1 MKPHTVNLK
10 PYLSIMVLALIHV
23 HVLLHLSLVK
33 VVISHIR
40 NDYEQLPTVF
50 WTVQWFVDVYLHI
63 FLPNPTFYLLNL
75 ITRVS
80 LSILSAQKTR
90 SILWGEREPRV
101 FFRGRDSNKA
111 RLELVKQHRRNTEL
125 FDVGIT
131 NWFFFPYDEEV
142 YGPKMKSVSFHD
154 FFKVR

>member
-1 MKPHTVNLK
+1 M
-10 PYLSIMVLALIHV
+10 
-23 HVLLHLSLVK
+23 
-33 VVISHIR
+33 
-40 NDYEQLPTVF
+40 
-50 WTVQWFVDVYLHI
+50 
-63 FLPNPTFYLLNL
+63 
-75 ITRVS
+75 
-80 LSILSAQKTR
+80 
-90 SILWGEREPRV
+90 

-154 FFKVR
+154 FFKVRTYTGEITSYPGLAMFFNVACEKVEKLWA